1 MANKFLILYLNVKT
15 LFKYGFLLIND
26 FGKLLIFSDID
37 FSEPKV
43 IQDVDLSTHL
53 RGAEVICIFVL
64 NYHYLADP
72 FL

>member
-1 MANKFLILYLNVKT
+1 MVS
-15 LFKYGFLLIND
+15 FLLMILVSYW
-26 FGKLLIFSDID
+26 FFSDID

-64 NYHYLADP
+64 NYLYLADQ